1 MDSKANLMRN
11 KQILVQFQRVLRQY
25 QKKYNDEPL
34 TAKKLEEVTTN
45 LIRVES
51 GKINTE
57 KGDE

>member
-1 MDSKANLMRN
+1 MDSKVNLMRN

-25 QKKYNDEPL
+25 QKKYKDKPL
-34 TAKKLEEVTTN
+34 TAEKLEEVTTD

>member
-25 QKKYNDEPL
+25 QKKYDDKPL
-34 TAKKLEEVTTN
+34 TAKKLEEVTTD

>member
-25 QKKYNDEPL
+25 QKKYKDDPL
-34 TAKKLEEVTTN
+34 TAEKLEEVTTD

>member
-11 KQILVQFQRVLRQY
+11 KQILVQFQRVMRQY

-34 TAKKLEEVTTN
+34 TARKLEEVTTD

>member
-11 KQILVQFQRVLRQY
+11 KQILVQFQRVMRQY

-34 TAKKLEEVTTN
+34 TAKKLEEVTTD